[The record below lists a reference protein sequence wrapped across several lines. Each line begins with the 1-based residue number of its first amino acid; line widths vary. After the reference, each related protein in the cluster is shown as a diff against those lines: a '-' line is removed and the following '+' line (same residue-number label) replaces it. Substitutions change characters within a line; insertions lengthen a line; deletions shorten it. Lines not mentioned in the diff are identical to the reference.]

1 MNRSKI
7 AMSQKGP
14 ECTTSRHWIYRY
26 RSHLS
31 HMGPKGVIIW
41 WYGSGDD
48 DMLRNMMTR
57 IMLRNIMMML
67 FNKILRQN

>member
-1 MNRSKI
+1 
-7 AMSQKGP
+7 MSQKGP

-57 IMLRNIMMML
+57 IYVAKHHVDVVQQDLETESAR
-67 FNKILRQN
+67 